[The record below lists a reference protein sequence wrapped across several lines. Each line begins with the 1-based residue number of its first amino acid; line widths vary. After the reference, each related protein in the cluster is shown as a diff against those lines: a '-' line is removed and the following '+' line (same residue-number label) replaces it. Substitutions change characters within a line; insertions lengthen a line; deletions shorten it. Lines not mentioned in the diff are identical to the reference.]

1 LEFQIIT
8 GGKFKMKNK
17 FFKGAILLS
26 TFASLTLAGCGQ
38 SASTQPATSNPS
50 KTAAS
55 PSQTTTPTATND
67 KTTNGDQQQVQNIYL
82 VVEPGAK
89 LGPDGKLHD
98 AFINGDFTVTS
109 GKPVHLTIY
118 NYDDGTHT
126 LTAGDLGLN
135 VKIKG
140 SEKKGQPGVTEAD
153 FTPTKEGTF
162 NWMCADKCDGENN
175 QWAMTHDGY
184 MQGKITVTKDNVQHV
199 SLVVN
204 PGEKLGSDGK
214 LHDAF
219 TPGDFTINANQPVEL
234 TIYNFDD
241 GTHTLTSK
249 DIGVDVKIDGSKKKG
264 DPSVTTYKFTPTKT
278 GTFQWNCLDKCDG
291 ENGQWAMAQDNY
303 MMGKITVK

>member
-1 LEFQIIT
+1 
-8 GGKFKMKNK
+8 MKNK
-17 FFKGAILLS
+17 FVKGAAVLS
-26 TFASLTLAGCGQ
+26 TLASLALAGCGQ
-38 SASTQPATSNPS
+38 ATSSQATNSDQAKP
-50 KTAAS
+50 AANS
-55 PSQTTTPTATND
+55 SQTTTPAPASD
-67 KTTNGDQQQVQNIYL
+67 KTSNTSQQQVQNVYL
-82 VVEPGAK
+82 VIEAGAK

-98 AFINGDFTVTS
+98 AFINGDFTVTA

-135 VKIKG
+135 VKVKG

-162 NWMCADKCDGENN
+162 NWLCADKCDGQNN

-184 MQGKITVTKDNVQHV
+184 MQGKITVVKDNVQHV

-204 PGEKLGSDGK
+204 AGLKLGPDGK
-214 LHDAF
+214 QHDAF
-219 TPGDFTINANQPVEL
+219 TPGDFTINANEPVEL

-249 DIGVDVKIDGSKKKG
+249 DLGVNVKIDGSKKKG
-264 DPSVTTYKFTPTKT
+264 DPGVTTYKFTPTKT
-278 GTFQWNCLDKCDG
+278 GTFMWNCADKCDG
-291 ENGQWAMAQDNY
+291 ENGQWAMAHDDY
-303 MMGKITVK
+303 MMGKVTVK